1 MQITNCKLS
10 KRVQK
15 KLLEFFVLQ
24 VTARSA
30 TDILRIQPNSAILFY
45 RKILYGYQPLS
56 GLGCR

>member
-15 KLLEFFVLQ
+15 KLLEFFVLR
-24 VTARSA
+24 VTVRSTA
-30 TDILRIQPNSAILFY
+30 DILRIQPNSVILFY
-45 RKILYGYQPLS
+45 RKIPYGYQPLS